1 LVNDLRELLQS
12 ALKQQEGAEASTP
25 VRHHED
31 VLAAQPERWEE
42 LYLFGT
48 ALLQSRRF
56 PEAIEIF
63 RQLAHVRPDHPDVHN
78 NLGVAY
84 QALGEYDRASRAYR
98 EAIGL
103 RSDYDRACLN
113 LGRLKE
119 HQGALAEAEQW
130 YRRGAELKPG
140 VRTHWLHLA
149 GALGKQSK
157 WAEAERVLRQTVDVE
172 PENLDLWVNLAYAL
186 IQRERL
192 EEAAA
197 IYQRVLAQRPAY
209 HEVHSNLAFVRERQ
223 GRFDEA
229 LSATRC
235 AIELRPD
242 YPEAYNN
249 LGIVLR
255 SLHHLDE
262 ACEAFRKAVAL
273 RADFPLAEF
282 NLGTTRLLAGDYVGG
297 WPGYRYAWRIVEEV
311 PPARN
316 LPEWNGVPIP
326 GKNLHV
332 YADQGFGDTIQ
343 FARFL
348 SACRER
354 SAAQIVFSCQPA
366 LVALFADLPGVD
378 AILASDE
385 PVPDCDFQVPLAS
398 LPGLLGVR
406 IQSVGI
412 GVPYLSSPRKLRP
425 EIAALFKQDDHNA
438 VRIGLVWQGNPKQTR
453 DIVRSCPLEKL
464 EPLLYRN
471 RARFYSL
478 QTGEPGRLQIDN
490 LELTHRLTD
499 VGGAL
504 GNFTDTAAVL
514 NQLDLVI
521 TVDTA
526 TTHLAGALGRP
537 VWTLLC
543 HTPDWRWHLN
553 RSDSPW
559 YPTMRLFR
567 QPRYGDWDSVVT
579 AVDDSL
585 KTCLLSEKK
594 NFAK

>member
-12 ALKQQEGAEASTP
+12 ALKQQERAEASTP
-25 VRHHED
+25 VSHDE
-31 VLAAQPERWEE
+31 VLAAQPARWEE
-42 LYLFGT
+42 YYLFGT
-48 ALLQSRRF
+48 VLLQSRQF
-56 PEAIEIF
+56 PEAIKIF
-63 RQLAHVRPDHPDVHN
+63 RQLAQVRPDHPDVHN

-84 QALGEYDRASRAYR
+84 QALGEFDRASRAFLD
-98 EAIGL
+98 AIGL
-103 RSDYDRACLN
+103 RSDFDRAYLN

-119 HQGALAEAEQW
+119 QQGALAEAEQW

-149 GALGKQSK
+149 GALGKQRK
-157 WAEAERVLRQTVDVE
+157 WAEAERVLRQTVDVD
-172 PENLDLWVNLAYAL
+172 PDNLDLQVNLAYAL

-197 IYQRVLAQRPAY
+197 IYHRVLAQRPGY
-209 HEVHSNLAFVRERQ
+209 HEIYSNLAFVRERQ

-229 LSATRC
+229 LSSTRR

-255 SLHHLDE
+255 SLHRLDE
-262 ACEAFRKAVAL
+262 AGEAFRKALEL
-273 RADFPLAEF
+273 RSDFPLAAF
-282 NLGTTRLLAGDYVGG
+282 NLGTTRLLAGDYASG
-297 WPGYRYAWRIVEEV
+297 WPGYRYARRIAEEV
-311 PPARN
+311 APPRD

-326 GKNLHV
+326 GKSLLI

-354 SAAQIVFSCQPA
+354 SAAQIIFFCQSA
-366 LVALFADLPGVD
+366 LIGLFADLPGVD
-378 AILASDE
+378 VLLANDE
-385 PVPDCDFQVPLAS
+385 PVPDCDFQVPIAS
-398 LPGLLGVR
+398 LPGLLGAR
-406 IQSVGI
+406 IESVGI

-425 EIAALFKQDDHNA
+425 ELAALFEQGDRDA
-438 VRIGLVWQGNPKQTR
+438 VRIGLVWQGNPKQMR

-464 EPLLYRN
+464 EPLLNTN
-471 RARFYSL
+471 RARFFNL
-478 QTGEPGRLQIDN
+478 QTGEPGRLQIN
-490 LELTHRLTD
+490 ELKLKDRLTD
-499 VGGAL
+499 VGGTL
-504 GNFTDTAAVL
+504 GNFADTAAVL
-514 NQLDLVI
+514 SQLDLVI

-526 TTHLAGALGRP
+526 TAHLAGALGRP

-543 HTPDWRWHLN
+543 HTPDWRWHLSRN
-553 RSDSPW
+553 DSPW
-559 YPTMRLFR
+559 YPMMRLFR

-579 AVDDSL
+579 AVGDAL
-585 KTCLLSEKK
+585 KMGLLSEKM

>member
-12 ALKQQEGAEASTP
+12 ALKQHERAEASTP
-25 VRHHED
+25 VQRHEEI
-31 VLAAQPERWEE
+31 LAVQPARWEE
-42 LYLFGT
+42 LYLCGT
-48 ALLQSRRF
+48 ASLQSQRF
-56 PEAIEIF
+56 QEAIEIF
-63 RQLAHVRPDHPDVHN
+63 RQLAQVRPEHPDVHN

-84 QALGEYDRASRAYR
+84 QAIGEYDRASGEFL

-103 RSDYDRACLN
+103 RNDFDRAYLN

-119 HQGALAEAEQW
+119 QQGALAEAEQW

-157 WAEAERVLRQTVDVE
+157 WAEAERVLRQTVDVD
-172 PENLDLWVNLAYAL
+172 PDDLDLQVNLAYAL

-197 IYQRVLAQRPAY
+197 IYHRVLAQRPSY
-209 HEVHSNLAFVRERQ
+209 HEIHSNLAFVRERQ

-229 LSATRC
+229 LSATRRG
-235 AIELRPD
+235 IELRPD
-242 YPEAYNN
+242 YPEAHNN

-255 SLHHLDE
+255 SLHRLDE
-262 ACEAFRKAVAL
+262 ACAAFRKALEL
-273 RADFPLAEF
+273 RSDFPLAAF
-282 NLGTTRLLAGDYVGG
+282 NLGTTRLLAGDYAGG
-297 WPGYRYAWRIVEEV
+297 WPGYRYARRIAEEV
-311 PPARN
+311 APARD
-316 LPEWNGVPIP
+316 LPEWNGVRIS
-326 GKNLHV
+326 GKSLLV

-354 SAAQIVFSCQPA
+354 SAAQIIFSCQSA
-366 LVALFADLPGVD
+366 LIGLFADLPGVD
-378 AILASDE
+378 VLFANGE
-385 PVPDCDFQVPLAS
+385 PVPDCDFQVPIAS
-398 LPGLLGVR
+398 LPGLLGAT
-406 IQSVGI
+406 IESVGI
-412 GVPYLSSPRKLRP
+412 GVPYLSSPRELRP
-425 EIAALFKQDDHNA
+425 EIAALLEQGDRDA
-438 VRIGLVWQGNPKQTR
+438 VRIGLVWQGNPKQMR

-464 EPLLYRN
+464 EPLLNTN
-471 RARFYSL
+471 RARFFNL
-478 QTGEPGRLQIDN
+478 QTGEPGRLQIN
-490 LELTHRLTD
+490 ELKLTDRLTD

-504 GNFTDTAAVL
+504 RNFADTAAVL
-514 NQLDLVI
+514 SQLDLVI

-526 TTHLAGALGRP
+526 TAHLAGALGRP

-543 HTPDWRWHLN
+543 HTPDWRWHLS

-559 YPTMRLFR
+559 YPSMRLFR

-579 AVDDSL
+579 AVGDAL
-585 KTCLLSEKK
+585 KTWLLSEKK
-594 NFAK
+594 NFTK